1 MLKDISWYVCIFN
14 LESAF
19 FKFNFRNTFKMK
31 KKKREKRRMEEN
43 SVQIHCLHPLILST
57 FLCFTHITFLSSPWP
72 STFLLSRSL
81 FFFCLICC
89 FSCSSFKDVCTTLL
103 VNWNIQLQ
111 HVRLAAPCFHSEGGS
126 ALEQVAQWSC
136 GCPISGS
143 IQDQAGGHTGQPNL
157 LSGNPAH
164 DWR

>member
-1 MLKDISWYVCIFN
+1 
-14 LESAF
+14 
-19 FKFNFRNTFKMK
+19 
-31 KKKREKRRMEEN
+31 MEEN

-103 VNWNIQLQ
+103 VNWNILLQ

-136 GCPISGS
+136 GCPIPGG
-143 IQDQAGGHTGQPNL
+143 IQGQAGCGSGQPGL
-157 LSGNPAH
+157 VVGNPVHSRAVETRWSLWSFSTQAILWFY
-164 DWR
+164 DDSMKMNMRIPT